1 MKRRSFSLIE
11 LIIALPLVALLFTFL
26 LKNFTATLSL
36 NKESKELHQK
46 ALKVH
51 YFQRR
56 LQQILDRVE
65 KGKLKSDYFSEKK
78 LSFIFDNGMSYAPN
92 ARGRLFASLL
102 LDQSDH
108 KLKLNLYSDDKME
121 TLIRSE
127 DMLTD
132 IKDIKLEYQFESKN
146 NDTQKR
152 YHFTKSSD
160 FKKSK
165 PKKWVTLK
173 IEAYPLQKGKNKP
186 KPTKY
191 FFTLKQ
197 SQSPNA

>member
-26 LKNFTATLSL
+26 LKNFTATLAL
-36 NKESKELHQK
+36 NKKSKELHQK
-46 ALKVH
+46 VLKVH

-56 LQQILDRVE
+56 MQQFLDRVE
-65 KGKLKSDYFSEKK
+65 KDKLKSNYFGEKK
-78 LSFIFDNGMSYAPN
+78 VGFVFDNGMSYTSN
-92 ARGRLFASLL
+92 AKGKLFASLF
-102 LDQSDH
+102 LDKSNH
-108 KLKLNLYSDDKME
+108 ILKLNLYSDDKME
-121 TLIRSE
+121 KLIRSE

-132 IKDIKLEYQFESKN
+132 IEDIKLDYQFESKSKE
-146 NDTQKR
+146 TQKK

-160 FKKSK
+160 YKKSN
-165 PKKWVTLK
+165 PKKWVTLR
-173 IEAYPLQKGKNKP
+173 IEAYPLQKVKNKE

-197 SQSPNA
+197 SKSPNA